1 MAVLLRMI
9 MPELCWLAGAPPD
22 DNLFAELERC
32 RELN

>member
-9 MPELCWLAGAPPD
+9 MPELYWLAGIPE
-22 DNLFAELERC
+22 DNLFAELDRC